1 MPRPSKWSLSSR
13 FPQQN
18 PARTSLVPHIC
29 HTPRQSH
36 THDTALVKSIEVYS
50 TEMDFE
56 KQEHTA
62 GLELVE
68 HSGGDY
74 LSP

>member
-1 MPRPSKWSLSSR
+1 
-13 FPQQN
+13 
-18 PARTSLVPHIC
+18 
-29 HTPRQSH
+29 
-36 THDTALVKSIEVYS
+36 
-50 TEMDFE
+50 MDFE

-74 LSP
+74 LSPWNVLDDMSAV